1 MLTKDK
7 TIVHV
12 SDSECYNSLSGKLSA
27 KTMPDTVSG
36 IIFTLGKSPVFHVI
50 IVVVRGEN
58 NIQLQGDILID
69 DKPLIKGK
77 DEPRWF
83 HVLFTAAHNTH
94 VTEYHSNQMRLDTW
108 DKEALDKL
116 IEEIKQKKAAK

>member
-1 MLTKDK
+1 MDRSRFGQFSGLKIFYLQT
-7 TIVHV
+7 TLVIVGL
-12 SDSECYNSLSGKLSA
+12 SLWRSKL
-27 KTMPDTVSG
+27 DLYDFG
-36 IIFTLGKSPVFHVI
+36 F
-50 IVVVRGEN
+50 
-58 NIQLQGDILID
+58 NIYIQGDILID

>member
-1 MLTKDK
+1 MVD
-7 TIVHV
+7 
-12 SDSECYNSLSGKLSA
+12 LSSHSYRSRYQA
-27 KTMPDTVSG
+27 
-36 IIFTLGKSPVFHVI
+36 SPYMVLLKI
-50 IVVVRGEN
+50 
-58 NIQLQGDILID
+58 QGDILID

>member
-1 MLTKDK
+1 MVD
-7 TIVHV
+7 
-12 SDSECYNSLSGKLSA
+12 LSSHSY
-27 KTMPDTVSG
+27 PSRYQP
-36 IIFTLGKSPVFHVI
+36 SPYMVLLKI
-50 IVVVRGEN
+50 
-58 NIQLQGDILID
+58 QGDILID

>member
-1 MLTKDK
+1 MALIK
-7 TIVHV
+7 I
-12 SDSECYNSLSGKLSA
+12 
-27 KTMPDTVSG
+27 
-36 IIFTLGKSPVFHVI
+36 
-50 IVVVRGEN
+50 
-58 NIQLQGDILID
+58 QGDILID

-116 IEEIKQKKAAK
+116 IEEIKQKKAAQ